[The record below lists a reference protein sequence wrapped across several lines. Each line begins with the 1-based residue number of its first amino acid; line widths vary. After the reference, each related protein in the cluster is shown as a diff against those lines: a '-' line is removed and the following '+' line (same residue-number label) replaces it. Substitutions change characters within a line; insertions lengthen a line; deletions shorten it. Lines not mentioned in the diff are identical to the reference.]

1 MKHIGIVACSAEGA
15 ALCYRTICV
24 EGESICGTHR
34 HPEISMHTY
43 SLGEYMEPIYKND
56 WKGVAELMLSSA
68 KKVADAGAEFL
79 ICPDNTLHEA
89 FDYFE
94 DRSPLP
100 WLHIAEVV
108 ARSAAGQNCKRLGI
122 LGTKYLMEGPV
133 YRTRLETVSI
143 TPTIPGEA
151 ERNQIN
157 RIIFEELV
165 KSKFLPESRRY
176 FSSVIQELKKQ
187 GCDGVVLGCTEI
199 PLLISQAESDLPVF
213 DSTRL
218 LARAALKKA
227 TEE

>member
-1 MKHIGIVACSAEGA
+1 M
-15 ALCYRTICV
+15 
-24 EGESICGTHR
+24 EGEAVCGTHR

-43 SLGEYMEPIYKND
+43 SLGEYMVPIYANH

-68 KKVADAGAEFL
+68 EKLAQTGSELL
-79 ICPDNTLHEA
+79 ICPDNTLHQA

-100 WLHIAEVV
+100 WLHIAEEV
-108 ARSAAGQNCKRLGI
+108 ALAAAGKNCKRLGI

-133 YRTRLETVSI
+133 YRSRLEKVSI
-143 TPTIPGEA
+143 ASTIPA
-151 ERNQIN
+151 ETERDEIN
-157 RIIFEELV
+157 RIIFDELV

-176 FSSVIQELKKQ
+176 FSNVIQELKSL
-187 GCDGVVLGCTEI
+187 GCDGIVLGCTEI
-199 PLLISQAESDLPVF
+199 PLLISQADSDLPVF

-227 TEE
+227 IAET